1 MAIPAF
7 RLETGRAF
15 NRFSDNP
22 CVLAA
27 RPGRCG
33 IRGTE
38 DSQGRDSQAG
48 SDMHQSRVIAQE
60 DPASLNESH
69 GLFKGRSAGEVKA
82 GLYELLAKR
91 SADLF
96 FTLTPDQNDFRTF
109 T

>member
-27 RPGRCG
+27 RPGRRG

-60 DPASLNESH
+60 EPASLNESH
-69 GLFKGRSAGEVKA
+69 GLAKGRLTGEVKA
-82 GLYELLAKR
+82 GLSELLAKR
-91 SADLF
+91 STDLF
-96 FTLTPDQNDFRTF
+96 FSFTPHENYF
-109 T
+109 